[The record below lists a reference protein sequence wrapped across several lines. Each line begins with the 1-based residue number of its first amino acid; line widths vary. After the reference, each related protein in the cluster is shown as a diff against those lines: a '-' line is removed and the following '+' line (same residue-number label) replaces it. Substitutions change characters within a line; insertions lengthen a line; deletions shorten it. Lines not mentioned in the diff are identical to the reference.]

1 MIVSGAVFFA
11 LWGLFATRWRRYDG
25 SSKEC
30 DELMQP
36 EIDSKKQAHNRD
48 LLIPILIVVGVILVI
63 AVLAQNIGP
72 H

>member
-1 MIVSGAVFFA
+1 
-11 LWGLFATRWRRYDG
+11 
-25 SSKEC
+25 
-30 DELMQP
+30 MQP